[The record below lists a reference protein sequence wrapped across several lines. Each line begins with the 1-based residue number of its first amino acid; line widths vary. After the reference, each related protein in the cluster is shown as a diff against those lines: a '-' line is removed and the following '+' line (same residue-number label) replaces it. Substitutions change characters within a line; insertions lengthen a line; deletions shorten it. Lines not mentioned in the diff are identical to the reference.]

1 MEPHFGFPVAWHRA
15 RVGASLL
22 GLLGLLCLG
31 YPAHSAFA
39 QSSPQLFGS
48 PGLDT
53 SFCKQKTFRQ
63 TVVYVDDTSI
73 AAGDVAWAK
82 DLANKLKATLTPG
95 ERVTVVELSPSQGTS
110 NELWSACWPDYT
122 AAMKAKLAKGSYFFT
137 SNPLNELNRQQGF
150 FLNGFGQALT
160 KIYMTATRR
169 GKDGP
174 EGANSPQKKQIIA
187 ALASDGA
194 RYSQTTQAIRAIVY
208 TDGGENSA
216 IGYVFAHGAPEPPN
230 VGQTLGTY
238 FRHSVFYFFGIRSDF
253 ASDPTYL
260 ADVHELWSSVM
271 SSMDT
276 TIAGFGSDLS
286 VTNSVPTAA
295 REYQI
300 SLDRNG
306 LQLTGLMELMTDS
319 DGDLIDSTI
328 GIDRLGFVAIS
339 GTLNCS
345 DGDRSCNLH
354 ATTNGGLTTTGNTET
369 ITLSGNDVD
378 HMKGTLGVPG
388 SMTFP
393 VIASV
398 TQ

>member
-1 MEPHFGFPVAWHRA
+1 MRAMEPHFGFPVAWHRA

-137 SNPLNELNRQQGF
+137 SNPLNGLNRQQGF

-160 KIYMTATRR
+160 K
-169 GKDGP
+169 
-174 EGANSPQKKQIIA
+174 
-187 ALASDGA
+187 
-194 RYSQTTQAIRAIVY
+194 
-208 TDGGENSA
+208 
-216 IGYVFAHGAPEPPN
+216 
-230 VGQTLGTY
+230 
-238 FRHSVFYFFGIRSDF
+238 
-253 ASDPTYL
+253 
-260 ADVHELWSSVM
+260 
-271 SSMDT
+271 
-276 TIAGFGSDLS
+276 
-286 VTNSVPTAA
+286 
-295 REYQI
+295 
-300 SLDRNG
+300 
-306 LQLTGLMELMTDS
+306 
-319 DGDLIDSTI
+319 
-328 GIDRLGFVAIS
+328 
-339 GTLNCS
+339 
-345 DGDRSCNLH
+345 NLH
-354 ATTNGGLTTTGNTET
+354 DGHTQRKGRPRGRQLPTEETNYRSAGLRRSALLANDPSHSSNRLHRRRREQRNWIRICSRSAGATKCWANARDLFQT
-369 ITLSGNDVD
+369 
-378 HMKGTLGVPG
+378 
-388 SMTFP
+388 
-393 VIASV
+393 
-398 TQ
+398 